1 MERFFRCA
9 CTYIYH
15 EKSGKFKHYKI
26 TFSGNG
32 NEHLFTALTS
42 VAGLLSNQSQMVG
55 FWVSGG
61 FRGATW
67 LDVKIILAAGIPG
80 FLAAVL
86 LAPKINVISL
96 GDDMATGLGIHPQR
110 VRFIT
115 ILLMIPLCA
124 AAVVV
129 GKTIGFVGLMIPQT
143 IRLFAGTDYRR
154 VIPLSF
160 LCGAVL
166 LTYADIA
173 ARMIYQPYEVPIG
186 IFTAMLGVPFF
197 YTWRERSGDD
207 AYEKRKQQFCVR
219 DRIIFCAILLGLC
232 WGSYEISVHEVIATL
247 LGNGTKIQNTA
258 IFGIRLPRILLGIF
272 VAAGLAISGGV
283 LQTMTRNELA
293 DPGIIGI
300 NAGGATAAVLF
311 IQFQTNAYFSELGT
325 FSIYLLPLMAISGAL
340 AAAFCIYFLSSRKG
354 LKPKRLLL
362 TGIGI
367 NAGLNAFITFLCS
380 REVLGITTG

>member
-1 MERFFRCA
+1 M
-9 CTYIYH
+9 
-15 EKSGKFKHYKI
+15 
-26 TFSGNG
+26 
-32 NEHLFTALTS
+32 
-42 VAGLLSNQSQMVG
+42 M
-55 FWVSGG
+55 
-61 FRGATW
+61 
-67 LDVKIILAAGIPG
+67 
-80 FLAAVL
+80 
-86 LAPKINVISL
+86 
-96 GDDMATGLGIHPQR
+96 
-110 VRFIT
+110 
-115 ILLMIPLCA
+115 
-124 AAVVV
+124 
-129 GKTIGFVGLMIPQT
+129 
-143 IRLFAGTDYRR
+143 
-154 VIPLSF
+154 
-160 LCGAVL
+160 
-166 LTYADIA
+166 
-173 ARMIYQPYEVPIG
+173 RMK
-186 IFTAMLGVPFF
+186 
-197 YTWRERSGDD
+197 
-207 AYEKRKQQFCVR
+207 KRKTAVFACV
-219 DRIIFCAILLGLC
+219 IVLFFCAILLGLC

-367 NAGLNAFITFLCS
+367 NAGLPVILLGGAYIFYKGRMLDALSFSDETAIGWGISIERERKKMLLCAVILAGASTAFAGNIGFIGLLAPHAAKKVVGNGHRVSLLLATLIAAVMLIFADTVARNLFS
-380 REVLGITTG
+380 PIEIPAGIAVSLVGVPYFVYLMWKE